1 MLLLSNIIR
10 LNTICFHTVYFPF
23 QCEYKLALSKHWL
36 TSGFALI
43 NVLAYL
49 LSCFTAV
56 LVMQKLLLLCEITK
70 DNVNLWN
77 LANNSSSSMEATWK
91 LSFKFQFSN
100 VILLRFWAWLKKI
113 KRSVKMENH
122 MPAFSVY
129 LIFHSCSAGQ
139 WTSAL
144 EFCSFV

>member
-1 MLLLSNIIR
+1 MLLFSNIIR
-10 LNTICFHTVYFPF
+10 FNAICFHTVYFPF
-23 QCEYKLALSKHWL
+23 QCEYKLALNKHWL

-43 NVLAYL
+43 NVLVYL
-49 LSCFTAV
+49 LSYFRVV
-56 LVMQKLLLLCEITK
+56 LVIQKLLLLCEITK
-70 DNVNLWN
+70 GKFMKFSKI
-77 LANNSSSSMEATWK
+77 SSSSVEATWK

-100 VILLRFWAWLKKI
+100 VILLRFWARLKKI

-122 MPAFSVY
+122 MPTFSVY

-144 EFCSFV
+144 EFGSFV